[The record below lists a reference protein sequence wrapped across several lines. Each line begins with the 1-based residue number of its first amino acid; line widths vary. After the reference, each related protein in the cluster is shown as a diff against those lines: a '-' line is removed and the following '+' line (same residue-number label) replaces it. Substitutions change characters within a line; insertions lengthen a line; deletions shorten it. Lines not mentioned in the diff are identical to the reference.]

1 MRYTELK
8 QIVKHIIKQI
18 ACPHC
23 EARYKE
29 DRLHVLGTL
38 PDEAL
43 FFTQCIK
50 CKSQVLINVAFS
62 QEGEDAER
70 MLPENLQIQ
79 TAITPGISYDDF
91 LDVKNFLNNFN
102 GDFKKLF
109 SPKK

>member
-1 MRYTELK
+1 M
-8 QIVKHIIKQI
+8 VKQI

-23 EARYKE
+23 ESRYKE
-29 DRLHVLGTL
+29 DRLHIIATL

-43 FFTQCIK
+43 FFTQCAK
-50 CKSQVLINVAFS
+50 CKAQVVINVAFS
-62 QEGEDAER
+62 QEGEEPER

-79 TAITPGISYDDF
+79 TALAPSISYDDF
-91 LDVKNFLNNFN
+91 LDIKNFLSEFN